1 MKAAGV
7 LFCTADDKVLLMHR
21 VAHKES
27 DEGDTPNSPDVWAF
41 PGGGLE
47 DGEDAEAAARRE
59 VTEETGLEDSGELTL
74 WTRRVCN
81 DVDFT
86 TFLSRCEEFTP
97 TLNGE
102 HDQFQWVDRSFALG
116 AAQLHPGVNI
126 ALRRFG
132 MDELDIAKAIVAGD
146 LTSPQRYGNLLLVAL
161 RITGTGAAY
170 RSQHKEFVWRDPSMY
185 MTPEFLE
192 RCNGLPVVF
201 EHPEGN
207 MLDHKEFHDRIVGT
221 VFLPYFRQPDEVWS
235 VAKIWDVPAASLLEA
250 EEMSTSPGVCF
261 IGVPSG
267 TKFKKDGNVFLI
279 ENEPSLIDHLAL
291 LIPYDEVPGD
301 GGDSGSS
308 GAGVWDKGL
317 GLNGV
322 DSIDARADAQASALN
337 IILRQLKVSKAS
349 RLVNRLMN

>member
-21 VAHKES
+21 VAHKQS
-27 DEGDTPNSPDVWAF
+27 DEGDAPNSPDVWAF

-207 MLDHKEFHDRIVGT
+207 MLNTKEFRERIVGMIF
-221 VFLPYFRQPDEVWS
+221 VPYFKADEVWGI
-235 VAKIWDVPAASLLEA
+235 AKILDAPAARLLET
-250 EEMSTSPGVCF
+250 EDMSTSPGVCF

-291 LIPYDEVPGD
+291 LIPTDKA
-301 GGDSGSS
+301 SGF
-308 GAGVWDKGL
+308 GVWDRGE

-322 DSIDARADAQASALN
+322 DSIDAGNDDQESDPLDV
-337 IILRQLKVSKAS
+337 ILKHVLIDKACRLSS
-349 RLVNRLMN
+349 RLVN

>member
-27 DEGDTPNSPDVWAF
+27 DEGDAPNSPDVWAF

-207 MLDHKEFHDRIVGT
+207 MLNTKEFRERIVGMIF
-221 VFLPYFRQPDEVWS
+221 VPYFKADEVWGI
-235 VAKIWDVPAASLLEA
+235 AKILDAPAARLLET
-250 EEMSTSPGVCF
+250 EDMSTSPGVCF

-291 LIPYDEVPGD
+291 LIPTDKA
-301 GGDSGSS
+301 SGF
-308 GAGVWDKGL
+308 GVWDRGE

-322 DSIDARADAQASALN
+322 DSIDAGNDEESDPLDV
-337 IILRQLKVSKAS
+337 ILKHVLIDKACRLSS
-349 RLVNRLMN
+349 RLVN

>member
-1 MKAAGV
+1 MRAAGI
-7 LFCTADDKVLLMHR
+7 LFCTSDDKVLLMHR
-21 VAHKES
+21 VAHKQS
-27 DEGDTPNSPDVWAF
+27 DEGDAPNSSDVWAF

-59 VTEETGLEDSGELTL
+59 IMEETGLEDSGELTL

-207 MLDHKEFHDRIVGT
+207 MLNTKEFRERIVGMIF
-221 VFLPYFRQPDEVWS
+221 VPYFKADEVWGI
-235 VAKIWDVPAASLLEA
+235 AKILDAPAARLLET
-250 EEMSTSPGVCF
+250 EDMSTSPGVCF

-291 LIPYDEVPGD
+291 LIPTDKA
-301 GGDSGSS
+301 SGF
-308 GAGVWDKGL
+308 GVWDRGE

-322 DSIDARADAQASALN
+322 DSIDAGNDDQESDPLDV
-337 IILRQLKVSKAS
+337 ILKHVLIDKACRLSS
-349 RLVNRLMN
+349 RLVN